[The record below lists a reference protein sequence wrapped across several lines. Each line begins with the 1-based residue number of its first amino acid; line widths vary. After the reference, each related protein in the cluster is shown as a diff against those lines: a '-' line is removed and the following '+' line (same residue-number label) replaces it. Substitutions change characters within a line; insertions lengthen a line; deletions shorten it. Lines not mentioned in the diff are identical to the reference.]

1 MQHGQRTVTLFDF
14 FICDYTGDDDDDD
27 ESDSEYVTT
36 DELPVVSCS
45 LQQGLK
51 QSVCVCVGVSV
62 VQGGAGCSGVV
73 ANISNRSAL
82 VRKTSGLINSRGLT
96 GESSQV
102 GVVLEIN
109 LHRKC

>member
-14 FICDYTGDDDDDD
+14 FICDYTGSDDDDDDD

-51 QSVCVCVGVSV
+51 QSVCVCRCEC
-62 VQGGAGCSGVV
+62 CSGRCRLLRC
-73 ANISNRSAL
+73 RS
-82 VRKTSGLINSRGLT
+82 
-96 GESSQV
+96 
-102 GVVLEIN
+102 
-109 LHRKC
+109 